1 MPMAEP
7 FRRIIQGWEQ
17 GEAKRMAL
25 QRPSGLAQLPLMP
38 SAQEPRQAKSLLS
51 PTIMLNKA
59 GGSWGQLVPQPP
71 PGLPKANRIVIQVQ
85 APLLDK
91 PPACQQIRDS
101 VGPGPVPGGRSQMP
115 APHLPKGGLAEQ
127 GDGHP
132 QAKLHNVGGS
142 WGQLVP
148 QPLPGW
154 PSSKPNRRL
163 AWVRAPL
170 QEKPTDHQQ
179 IKDSVDTGPVPGGR
193 SQPHEAGRP
202 WGHLVPRPPPGR
214 PSPNRRLVRV
224 RVPLQ
229 NMPPRCQQ
237 EGDSVG
243 RGPVP
248 GGKSLDALRVKQHQE
263 AKETEWLY
271 REMEAMLKQSHLER
285 ASVIQA
291 QQNRSSFQQ
300 ILREQAL
307 KEQRQQEKWATQRMV
322 DAKDIQHQMQK
333 YQEKLACERVVSFE
347 DKKHLQKERQWH
359 ADHIAQ
365 LKRQR
370 IEELRATSPP
380 EKYCLGVECVGLMK
394 PGPKDR
400 GSLRTAQPM
409 PGDFQGVMCGLPPA

>member
-1 MPMAEP
+1 MQVGVQQPGASGKRTLDPRSRQARLHSLPGSFQICHNSQHHMWSRSGRRAQLALYSRKRSQAMAA
-7 FRRIIQGWEQ
+7 QG
-17 GEAKRMAL
+17 L
-25 QRPSGLAQLPLMP
+25 GLA
-38 SAQEPRQAKSLLS
+38 
-51 PTIMLNKA
+51 
-59 GGSWGQLVPQPP
+59 
-71 PGLPKANRIVIQVQ
+71 
-85 APLLDK
+85 
-91 PPACQQIRDS
+91 
-101 VGPGPVPGGRSQMP
+101 
-115 APHLPKGGLAEQ
+115 
-127 GDGHP
+127 
-132 QAKLHNVGGS
+132 
-142 WGQLVP
+142 
-148 QPLPGW
+148 
-154 PSSKPNRRL
+154 
-163 AWVRAPL
+163 
-170 QEKPTDHQQ
+170 
-179 IKDSVDTGPVPGGR
+179 
-193 SQPHEAGRP
+193 P
-202 WGHLVPRPPPGR
+202 WGSRSRISTWLLAAWAVQSML
-214 PSPNRRLVRV
+214 PSW
-224 RVPLQ
+224 Q
-229 NMPPRCQQ
+229 
-237 EGDSVG
+237 
-243 RGPVP
+243 
-248 GGKSLDALRVKQHQE
+248 DALRVKQHQE